1 MAMSDHT
8 SALSI
13 GPEAS
18 IVRVT
23 SNGSISL
30 PAAIRKRWGVG
41 RVAVIDRGDLA
52 VVRAVPDDPINYYR
66 GRFKSP
72 GPSTGELRELDRAAD
87 GRAERAKERRVSK

>member
-1 MAMSDHT
+1 MTDHT

-52 VVRAVPDDPINYYR
+52 VVRAVPDDPVTYYR
-66 GRFKSP
+66 GRFKGS
-72 GPSTGELRELDRAAD
+72 GPSTDVLREQEREAD
-87 GRAERAKERRVSK
+87 ARAERAKERRVSK

>member
-1 MAMSDHT
+1 M
-8 SALSI
+8 SALSV

-72 GPSTGELRELDRAAD
+72 GPSTDDLRRAESELDAK
-87 GRAERAKERRVSK
+87 AERAKARRSAR